1 MIALKKQTKQVI
13 FHFFREPKSST
24 AGDEEG
30 EEKNEE
36 DAEDED
42 SVMTIDGVEGGYAWM
57 N

>member
-1 MIALKKQTKQVI
+1 MWNNKKSNI
-13 FHFFREPKSST
+13 LFFREPKSST

-42 SVMTIDGVEGGYAWM
+42 SVMTIDGVEGGYAYSIVCPW
-57 N
+57 

>member
-1 MIALKKQTKQVI
+1 MKQQKSNFSI
-13 FHFFREPKSST
+13 FREPKSST

-42 SVMTIDGVEGGYAWM
+42 SVMTIDGVEGGYAYSIVCPW
-57 N
+57 

>member
-1 MIALKKQTKQVI
+1 MRWNNKKSNI
-13 FHFFREPKSST
+13 SFFREPKSST

-42 SVMTIDGVEGGYAWM
+42 SVMTIDGVEGGYGWM